1 MGIRAWHLDDPMVDA
16 CDRMPAMESVDTGER
31 ADGFDRQRLSVV
43 PRPLIDAALVRPVTR
58 RILVTDA
65 GYFPRADHHGR
76 HRPAGVAETIVIVCV
91 AGSGWVE
98 AAGIRTSVGTSTAI
112 VIPGGT
118 PHSYGASAEDPW
130 TIWWC
135 HVRGTDVPE
144 LLEATGIRPD
154 RVTLS
159 LRAVER
165 ATSLLDEISV
175 AMARDTTPAR
185 LIATSGMAWRLMT
198 QLAVD
203 RVTPGEG
210 APLERAMRYLEERV
224 DGRVQ
229 VPELAAM
236 VGVSASHLA
245 ALFRDATGGGVLA
258 HHNALKMA
266 RAREML
272 DATTLPVAEVG
283 RRIGLDD
290 PFYFSRQFR
299 RTHGMSPRTYRET
312 RKG

>member
-1 MGIRAWHLDDPMVDA
+1 M
-16 CDRMPAMESVDTGER
+16 ER
-31 ADGFDRQRLSVV
+31 ADGFERQRLSVV
-43 PRPLIDAALVRPVTR
+43 PRPLVEAALARPVTR

-65 GYFPRADHHGR
+65 GYFPRAEHHGR
-76 HRPAGVAETIVIVCV
+76 HRPEGVPETIIIVCV
-91 AGSGWVE
+91 AGTGWVE
-98 AAGIRTSVGTSTAI
+98 TATSRTTVGSATAI

-118 PHSYGASAEDPW
+118 GHSYGASPDDPW

-144 LLEATGIRPD
+144 LLDASGITAE

-165 ATSLLDEISV
+165 VTSLLDEISV
-175 AMARDTTPAR
+175 AMARDSTPAR
-185 LIATSGMAWRLMT
+185 LTATSGMAWRLLT

-210 APLERAMRYLEERV
+210 APIERAMRYLEERI
-224 DGRVQ
+224 DGRIH

-236 VGVSASHLA
+236 VGVSPSHLA

-266 RAREML
+266 KARELL
-272 DATTLPVAEVG
+272 DTTALSVAEIG
-283 RRIGLDD
+283 RRIGWED

-299 RTHGMSPRTYRET
+299 RTHGMSPRAYRET